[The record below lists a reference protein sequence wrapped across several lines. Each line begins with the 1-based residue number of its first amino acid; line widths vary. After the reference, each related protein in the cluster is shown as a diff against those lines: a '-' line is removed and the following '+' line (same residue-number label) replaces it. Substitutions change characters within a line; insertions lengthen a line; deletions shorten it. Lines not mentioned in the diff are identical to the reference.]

1 MKTTNLRL
9 PITVMGVALG
19 YVALLF
25 LPRALSVKA
34 RTSDASIT
42 GLTLARG
49 EPGILTV
56 TRDAVDPPP
65 GDYRVNWA
73 EADEEFPSWVAL
85 LFLSRALS
93 VEARTSDASITGLT
107 LARGEPGTLTAS
119 WHAADP
125 PPGDYRVNWAK
136 ADEEF
141 PSWQDGNGN
150 AFPTSTAYTVS
161 NLEPGVE
168 YKVRVRARYFDGNGN
183 RVRSGPWSVVV
194 RLAVA
199 AQTDAPLQDSD
210 EEARRQPNSWE
221 ELLRQETVGPAVTNA
236 GTGGFTG
243 VGGVNHVDGA
253 NSDVSAALPRTGR
266 LAPNTTTCR
275 I

>member
-1 MKTTNLRL
+1 MKTTSLRL
-9 PITVMGVALG
+9 PIAVMGVALG
-19 YVALLF
+19 FVAMLF

-73 EADEEFPSWVAL
+73 EADEEFPSW
-85 LFLSRALS
+85 R
-93 VEARTSDASITGLT
+93 DC
-107 LARGEPGTLTAS
+107 
-119 WHAADP
+119 D
-125 PPGDYRVNWAK
+125 
-136 ADEEF
+136 
-141 PSWQDGNGN
+141 GN

-168 YKVRVRARYFDGNGN
+168 YKVRVRARYFDGSGN

-266 LAPNTTTCR
+266 LAPKTTTCR